1 MKRIKAKLTKAGHIE
16 LFEEQMP
23 ELKEDEVLLKMI
35 SVGLC
40 HSDVPAYLGTSAM
53 GKSPLGFEAMV
64 KNIQYPMG
72 LGHEPVAVVQEIGR
86 SVTKFKPG
94 DYVTGVSSECFTSH
108 MMLNENK
115 RLVKI
120 PDTEKPIDACLGEPM
135 MCVANIVQA
144 ANPRFGDHVA
154 VIGCGFMGLLA
165 IAGL

>member
-1 MKRIKAKLTKAGHIE
+1 MKRIKAKLTKAGHFE

-86 SVTKFKPG
+86 SVRNL
-94 DYVTGVSSECFTSH
+94 SREI
-108 MMLNENK
+108 M
-115 RLVKI
+115 
-120 PDTEKPIDACLGEPM
+120 
-135 MCVANIVQA
+135 
-144 ANPRFGDHVA
+144 
-154 VIGCGFMGLLA
+154 
-165 IAGL
+165 